1 MRFDWPPEQ
10 AEFREEVRQFAAE
23 RSQKPSFDQD
33 EDRENWASQESRDNL
48 AELDRR
54 GWLRRSWPKD
64 LGGQEMSPWYQF
76 LLAVEL
82 AYTDVHYG
90 RRGTSSMIGPAIQR
104 YGTDAQRAEYLPKIW
119 SGEITCALGYS
130 EPNAGSDLASLRTR
144 AVRDGDSYVINGS
157 KIWTSDAHWTSHVY
171 LAVRTDPQA
180 PKHRGISI
188 FIVPLNLKGITIRPI
203 EMMFHHRTNEVFF
216 DDVVVP
222 ADMRIGEENRGWYML
237 ATALDHERVTMAI
250 NNYMDMVHI
259 FEWSI
264 DYLRTERPDV
274 LADPVARRKLAEIR
288 LDLSMLRALVM
299 TTGSVVASGAGPE
312 QGGVR
317 EQGVGHRAR
326 HAHDRRRARPPRP
339 GRRAGRRLRGRSAGP
354 WPARAA
360 AVVLRPCSGS
370 PAAPT
375 RSSGPSSPSA
385 ALACPEKGAPREPW
399 LVRHPG
405 DDPGQH
411 AAAAAARDVD
421 RPDPRAARER
431 RPRRGAV
438 EAAGRRRVAGLRLP
452 RVRGRRRGR
461 PPRHRGGT

>member
-1 MRFDWPPEQ
+1 VRFDWPPEQ

-23 RSQKPSFDQD
+23 RSQKPSFDED

-76 LLAVEL
+76 LLALEL

-144 AVRDGDSYVINGS
+144 AIRDGDSYVINGS

-264 DYLRTERPDV
+264 DYLRAARPDV

-299 TTGSVVASGAGPE
+299 TTGSVVASGAAPSKEASASKVWATELGTRMT
-312 QGGVR
+312 GAVLDLLG
-317 EQGVGHRAR
+317 
-326 HAHDRRRARPPRP
+326 
-339 GRRAGRRLRGRSAGP
+339 RAGAQVAGSADDPPVRGRLEQQLWFSALQRFTG
-354 WPARAA
+354 
-360 AVVLRPCSGS
+360 
-370 PAAPT
+370 
-375 RSSGPSSPSA
+375 
-385 ALACPEKGAPREPW
+385 GANEIQRTIIAERGLGLP
-399 LVRHPG
+399 
-405 DDPGQH
+405 
-411 AAAAAARDVD
+411 
-421 RPDPRAARER
+421 RER
-431 RPRRGAV
+431 RPA
-438 EAAGRRRVAGLRLP
+438 
-452 RVRGRRRGR
+452 
-461 PPRHRGGT
+461 